1 MSSGTPYI
9 GSKISLVSKAEIRY
23 EGFLYTI
30 DQNDSTVT
38 LAKVI
43 SLGTEDRVPDSPVPA
58 REEVFEY
65 IVFRGSDIKDLH
77 VCEGPKRVED
87 PAIVHQSSHSYSQ
100 NYNHPSNYHHHR
112 SPFNHGHGG
121 HGGHSGHG
129 GGIPNFGYNPFNF
142 HPNGPGG
149 DVSGSRQHT
158 PPNLPR
164 ADSRGG
170 QTKNQVGGFQDNNRG
185 KLRNNDGRYK
195 DENDRYSKDNR
206 DNSNRSTKENRN
218 EQYDDSRDRGNKDRE
233 VKNKDR
239 MMGRGSRSDRENNE
253 DRKGQRSN
261 SQENADKYDN
271 RERKD
276 TGDRDRRVNNRDRD
290 SKDSRYIKDNRN
302 YRDNRY
308 RQNKKDN
315 QEDDHQRVSSD
326 ASRGHSRGRGS
337 RGFTGRGG
345 GRGRGAPRGGGSNRT
360 KFTEDFD
367 FETANAKFNKEEIEK
382 ELLKVLK
389 KVKIKD
395 EDGEGTELKDEMDE
409 RESDE
414 RAPLPSPDKFYD
426 RSKSFFD
433 NILCEA
439 MVPKTEDEVMTRR
452 QEQALNA
459 ETFGNSASHFRP
471 GYRGRGRGRGRWRG
485 QGRGGFYRGRGNY
498 RGNNSNRR
506 WVDYEFDYEAAG
518 IKNRH
523 QPMKVSSGGNE

>member
-43 SLGTEDRVPDSPVPA
+43 SLGTEDRVPGAGAVPA

-77 VCEGPKRVED
+77 VCEGPKKVED
-87 PAIVHQSSHSYSQ
+87 PAIVTHSYSQ
-100 NYNHPSNYHHHR
+100 SYNPNYHR
-112 SPFNHGHGG
+112 GPPFPTGG
-121 HGGHSGHG
+121 M
-129 GGIPNFGYNPFNF
+129 PNFGYNPFNIPQNVPVDIS
-142 HPNGPGG
+142 H
-149 DVSGSRQHT
+149 SSSRQQT

-164 ADSRGG
+164 NDRGG
-170 QTKNQVGGFQDNNRG
+170 QNKNQSGNFQDNSRS
-185 KLRNNDGRYK
+185 KVRSNDGGKYK
-195 DENDRYSKDNR
+195 DEGYRDNR
-206 DNSNRSTKENRN
+206 DNSSSKPSKEGRSTREYSNDNIRDEKSYKEGRDNRNRDNRDNRTRGNRADKDSYDRRDQRGSREYRDDSDNKEGTDNKVITDSRDVGDNRKNRDHRENRYNRDNRNTKDNREYRENRN
-218 EQYDDSRDRGNKDRE
+218 
-233 VKNKDR
+233 
-239 MMGRGSRSDRENNE
+239 
-253 DRKGQRSN
+253 
-261 SQENADKYDN
+261 
-271 RERKD
+271 
-276 TGDRDRRVNNRDRD
+276 NRD
-290 SKDSRYIKDNRN
+290 N
-302 YRDNRY
+302 RDNRY
-308 RQNKKDN
+308 ARRDNKEEDKDD
-315 QEDDHQRVSSD
+315 QQRSGSEGFRVQ
-326 ASRGHSRGRGS
+326 SRGRGS
-337 RGFTGRGG
+337 RAGRGG
-345 GRGRGAPRGGGSNRT
+345 SRRGVPRGGSNTRT

-367 FETANAKFNKEEIEK
+367 FESANAKFNKEEIEK

-395 EDGEGTELKDEMDE
+395 ENGSELKDMEE
-409 RESDE
+409 REMDE

-439 MVPKTEDEVMTRR
+439 MVPKSEDEVMTRR

-459 ETFGNSASHFRP
+459 ETFGSSAAHYRP

-485 QGRGGFYRGRGNY
+485 QGRGFYRGRGNF
-498 RGNNSNRR
+498 RGSSNRR

-518 IKNRH
+518 IKSKH
-523 QPMKVSSGGNE
+523 QPLKVSNED